1 MISKK
6 DLLNPKNKEE
16 IPTILLQAIKNT
28 IGDGLILF
36 DKKGVFIF
44 LNEAA
49 KELLFVKKDPTNL
62 NRREVI
68 KNRKKYNKYLLE
80 YYFDPIK
87 TFEGVVK
94 VKESSRGNLIKI
106 NSKPPRFLE
115 TTYIPICNKTNEV
128 TGVIA
133 NFRDVT
139 KLKKQAEQI
148 KGQLQIATEQKERWT
163 AIFNNVEEGVF
174 VLDKDSRIVQFN
186 NSCELMSGYSE
197 KEVLGKKIHKIFK
210 CHDMKGNYY
219 PNFSLIDKVSL
230 TKEAIPYDEHLH
242 TSRDGREIWVGVSKT
257 PILNE
262 EEEIEQIVG
271 VIRDVTKLKE
281 IEKAKSEFVSI
292 ASHELRTPLTVIN
305 GYLSLLLSG
314 DLGQMG
320 EIQNKLYHL
329 NIINKIYSETKRLSG
344 LVEELL
350 NVTRIEEGRLK
361 VDLKRTDYNELLE
374 EVVNEFKPIASS
386 KQIILSLEKP
396 SFYQKDLHI
405 YVDRDRIKEV
415 LVNLIDNS
423 IKYTGKGGRILLFPS
438 VENSEV
444 ITSIQDT
451 GIGIEPKLLNRIF
464 EKFQQIPG
472 SFLKENR
479 GTGLGL
485 FIVKGILDLH
495 QGKIWVK
502 SYPGEGST
510 FTFTFPAK
518 ITSQY

>member
-210 CHDMKGNYY
+210 CH
-219 PNFSLIDKVSL
+219 
-230 TKEAIPYDEHLH
+230 DEHLH

-485 FIVKGILDLH
+485 FIVKSILDLH

-502 SYPGEGST
+502 SYPGKGST
-510 FTFTFPAK
+510 FTFTLPAK